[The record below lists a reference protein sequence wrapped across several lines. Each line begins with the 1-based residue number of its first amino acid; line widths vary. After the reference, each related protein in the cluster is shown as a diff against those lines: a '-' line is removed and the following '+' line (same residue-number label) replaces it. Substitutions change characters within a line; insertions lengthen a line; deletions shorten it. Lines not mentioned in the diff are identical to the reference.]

1 MMASGY
7 DNYQFVLCSVQF
19 HPEGMA
25 GPKDLELLF
34 DVFLEQ
40 VRQHKSQGV
49 SDGWVFD
56 GLPPPTDAWHH
67 PPPTDSHF
75 YAA

>member
-49 SDGWVFD
+49 SDG
-56 GLPPPTDAWHH
+56 
-67 PPPTDSHF
+67 
-75 YAA
+75 